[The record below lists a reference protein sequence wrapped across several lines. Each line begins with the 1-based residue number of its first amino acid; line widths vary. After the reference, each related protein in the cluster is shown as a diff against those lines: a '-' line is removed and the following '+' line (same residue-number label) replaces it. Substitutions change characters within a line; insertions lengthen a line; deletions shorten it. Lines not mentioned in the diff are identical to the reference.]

1 MSAAAGY
8 KGGLEKLPDVGG
20 YEVQGRLGKL
30 SEVNPTNESN
40 AA

>member
-20 YEVQGRLGKL
+20 YGVKGRLGWL
-30 SEVNPTNESN
+30 VQC
-40 AA
+40 